1 MVGGKGGRVE
11 LRREWE
17 LKEFQLLKG
26 RIIFEEDGVV
36 FVLSFLASRLRNK
49 IKSRLDSNP
58 RRCF

>member
-36 FVLSFLASRLRNK
+36 FVLSFWL
-49 IKSRLDSNP
+49 LD
-58 RRCF
+58 